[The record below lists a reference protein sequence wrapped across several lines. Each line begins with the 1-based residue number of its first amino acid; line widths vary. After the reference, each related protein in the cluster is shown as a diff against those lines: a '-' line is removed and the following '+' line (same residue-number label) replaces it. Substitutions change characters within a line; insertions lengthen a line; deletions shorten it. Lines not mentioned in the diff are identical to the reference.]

1 MENEVSRKAEKS
13 ERELSKLIEGFS
25 QVKELKS
32 DIEGKSSKTD
42 IQVLEQKFAANLRKY
57 KNLYTSLAEGYNQ
70 TNEKEKEEIKAAI
83 ARINQKLLD
92 ITENL
97 YNKIIGLNEDT
108 PEPSQK
114 KNISKIDSL
123 FIPY

>member
-1 MENEVSRKAEKS
+1 MLEVEQGDVFLQYKKDLENEVSRKAEKS
-13 ERELSKLIEGFS
+13 ERELSKVIEGFS

-70 TNEKEKEEIKAAI
+70 TNEKE
-83 ARINQKLLD
+83 
-92 ITENL
+92 
-97 YNKIIGLNEDT
+97 
-108 PEPSQK
+108 
-114 KNISKIDSL
+114 
-123 FIPY
+123 